1 MHFKYLNIV
10 CFSILIAIILIID
23 VLGPMEGFSALENR
37 YLSEKPSFS
46 LQGFANGDYTMAY
59 EKYVKDQFVAR
70 EAWMRA
76 KSFFS
81 HTLGKVENNNV
92 VFGKEGYLFHK
103 FIHLPDQ
110 FHKNLA
116 HLSAFAQ
123 RHPSIPTTLLLA
135 PNSYAVMEDF
145 LPIGLY
151 NVDQKPIIEQAYAF
165 LADAG
170 FIGLDVLTALLSN
183 KEEALYYKLDH
194 HWTTQG
200 AYVAYLA
207 WCNQK
212 GIEPTELEDWTAQH
226 IEGFKGTFYSAA
238 KRFDALKDEITYY
251 EMPHATVTMNDNL
264 VGGLY
269 DLSYAAGKDKYGL
282 FLYNNPSR
290 LTIKSTHENAKGS
303 LLVIKDSYANSFL
316 PFLTVHYEEVE
327 VIDLRTFNG
336 DVDALVLEGQYDEAL
351 FLYNVISFSE
361 NFYLSKLK

>member
-1 MHFKYLNIV
+1 MRFKHLNIL
-10 CFSILIAIILIID
+10 CFSILIAIILLGD
-23 VLGPMEGFSALENR
+23 VLGPTEGFSAFENR

-46 LQGFANGDYTMAY
+46 LQGFTNGDYAMAY
-59 EKYVKDQFVAR
+59 EKYVEDQFVAR

-81 HTLGKVENNNV
+81 YALGKTENNNV

-110 FHKNLA
+110 FYKNLT

-123 RHPSIPTTLLLA
+123 RHPSIPTTFLLA

-151 NVDQKPIIEQAYAF
+151 NVDQKALIEQAYAI

-170 FIGLDVLTALLSN
+170 ITGLDVLTTLQSN
-183 KEEALYYKLDH
+183 SEKALYYKLDH

-212 GIEPTELEDWTAQH
+212 GVEPTDLEDWTAQH

-238 KRFDALKDEITYY
+238 KRFDAREDEIVYY
-251 EMPHATVTMNDNL
+251 EMPHATVMMDDKL

-290 LTIKSTHENAKGS
+290 LTINSTHENAKGS

-316 PFLTVHYEEVE
+316 PFLTVHYESIE
-327 VIDLRTFNG
+327 VIDLRTFSG
-336 DVDALVLEGQYDEAL
+336 DVDALVLEGQYDEVL
-351 FLYNVISFSE
+351 FQYNVISFSE
-361 NFYLSKLK
+361 DTFLSKLK